1 MKIEVN
7 QKEFHQCINT
17 VRKGVSTK
25 TTLPILSGILLKTE
39 GDQLKLIGTD
49 LEIGIESFV
58 DANIIEGGEIVL
70 PANYFGN
77 IIKELPNDMVRMEVN
92 QSNNTAFIKCG
103 HSKFNINGFAADEF
117 PTLPEIESGYSFS
130 IAQSK
135 FKDIINQVEFAI
147 SQDESKPF
155 LNGGLLL
162 LEEGEIKLVAT
173 DTYRLSYCHSPLEDQ
188 EVKLESII
196 PAKTIKELSR
206 LLDHSEEELEII
218 ITDNQILFSFSG
230 IIMISRLI
238 EGQFPNYKY
247 VIPNKSSIQAKADK
261 ENLLRAI
268 KRAALLARQDANII
282 KLNFAQDELVITANA
297 PEVGQAFERVGISL
311 SGDETEIAFN
321 ANYLIDALKAVDN
334 EEVTLELSGPLAP
347 GVVKS
352 QSGDY
357 ICVIMPVRSA

>member
-1 MKIEVN
+1 
-7 QKEFHQCINT
+7 
-17 VRKGVSTK
+17 
-25 TTLPILSGILLKTE
+25 
-39 GDQLKLIGTD
+39 
-49 LEIGIESFV
+49 
-58 DANIIEGGEIVL
+58 
-70 PANYFGN
+70 
-77 IIKELPNDMVRMEVN
+77 
-92 QSNNTAFIKCG
+92 
-103 HSKFNINGFAADEF
+103 
-117 PTLPEIESGYSFS
+117 
-130 IAQSK
+130 
-135 FKDIINQVEFAI
+135 
-147 SQDESKPF
+147 
-155 LNGGLLL
+155 
-162 LEEGEIKLVAT
+162 
-173 DTYRLSYCHSPLEDQ
+173 
-188 EVKLESII
+188 
-196 PAKTIKELSR
+196 
-206 LLDHSEEELEII
+206 
-218 ITDNQILFSFSG
+218 
-230 IIMISRLI
+230 MISRLI

-261 ENLLRAI
+261 ESLLRAI